1 MERTQVTENE
11 LLVYL
16 NKELEKAGHQEQ
28 CHFDYI
34 IRLKLD
40 DRTGCNW
47 AYANMK
53 CSGAPG
59 NACPP
64 YAEKIVAEA
73 RARFNLKK

>member
-1 MERTQVTENE
+1 MERRLVTESE
-11 LLVYL
+11 LLAFL
-16 NKELEKAGHQEQ
+16 NKELEKDGGHEQ

-34 IRLKLD
+34 IRLKID

-53 CSGAPG
+53 CGSATEGT
-59 NACPP
+59 CPP

-73 RARFNLKK
+73 RARFNLKE